1 MKFGVATFFTGQG
14 IGPAALARALEE
26 RGFDSLFVTEHTHI
40 PASRRTP
47 YPTGGE
53 LPDKYYRLFDPFLAL
68 TAAGAVTETLL
79 LGTGVA
85 LIAQRDPIITAK
97 EVATLDQLSNGRF
110 LFGVGIG
117 WNREE
122 MENHG
127 TDPKTRGR
135 LADELLETMQT
146 IWTREIAEY
155 HGEFVDLDPLYAW
168 PKPVQRPHPPLYFGG
183 GPAAFPRIARF
194 GGGWYAVS
202 PSSDDLTA
210 AATQLRALTGTST
223 PITAAHVGPV
233 DKAALRGYP
242 ESGAERIVFDLET
255 LDESETLTRLD
266 EYAALA
272 NSLGWS
278 PATAAR
284 KETPALPGA
293 GRPQHR
299 IWRDIAPTPLGDFGA
314 CITIKALTADIA
326 QVLRVEIAAGTG
338 IPNQDDP
345 SEQEVHHMEQID
357 VILSGRMKYV
367 VDGKELTLGPGEALG
382 IPGGVPHSAVALDD
396 ITMIEVFTPIP
407 DFPTNEVRT
416 P

>member
-14 IGPAALARALEE
+14 IGPAALAQALEE

-40 PASRRTP
+40 PASRRTS

-68 TAAGAVTETLL
+68 TAAATATHTLL

-122 MENHG
+122 MESHG
-127 TDPKTRGR
+127 TDPKTRGKLTDER
-135 LADELLETMQT
+135 LEAMQA

-168 PKPVQRPHPPLYFGG
+168 PKPMQRPHPPLYFGG

-202 PSSDDLTA
+202 PSSDELTA
-210 AATQLRALTGTST
+210 SAAELRAVTGTDT
-223 PITAAHVGPV
+223 RITAAHVGPV
-233 DKAALRGYP
+233 TEAALRGYAD
-242 ESGAERIVFDLET
+242 SGAERVVFDLET
-255 LDESETLTRLD
+255 LGEPETLARLD
-266 EYAALA
+266 EYVAVVRA
-272 NSLGWS
+272 LGWHAP
-278 PATAAR
+278 PARTS
-284 KETPALPGA
+284 

-299 IWRDIAPTPLGDFGA
+299 IWRDIPPTPLGDFGDRV
-314 CITIKALTADIA
+314 TFKALTADVA

-338 IPNQDDP
+338 IPNQEDP
-345 SEQEVHHMEQID
+345 TEQEVHPMEQID
-357 VILSGRMKYV
+357 VILTGRMKYV
-367 VDGKELTLGPGEALG
+367 VDGRELILGPGEALG
-382 IPGGVPHSAVALDD
+382 IPGGVPHSAVTLEDV
-396 ITMIEVFTPIP
+396 TMIEVFTPIP
-407 DFPTNEVRT
+407 GFATNEVRT